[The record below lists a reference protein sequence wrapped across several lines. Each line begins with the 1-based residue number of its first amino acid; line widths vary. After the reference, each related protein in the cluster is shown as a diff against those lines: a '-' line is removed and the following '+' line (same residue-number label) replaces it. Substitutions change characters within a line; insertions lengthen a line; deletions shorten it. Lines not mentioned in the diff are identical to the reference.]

1 MGDFWYNSYVIIV
14 KEDKNV
20 QSKKQLI
27 LLVLNELN
35 VNSDESHPL
44 TQTQIAK
51 NLSGVK
57 YTCDRK
63 TVCRN
68 IKFLQAMGYPIKKSS
83 KGFYFD
89 KVFSV
94 EDIAFVKE
102 AILSADGKKESEKL
116 EIAEKV
122 VDILIKKYRR

>member
-1 MGDFWYNSYVIIV
+1 M
-14 KEDKNV
+14 
-20 QSKKQLI
+20 QPKKQLI

-35 VNSDESHPL
+35 ANTDENHPL

-51 NLSGVK
+51 NLSGEK

-68 IKFLQAMGYPIKKSS
+68 IKFLKDMGYPIKKS
-83 KGFYFD
+83 KRGFYFD
-89 KVFSV
+89 KVFSA

-102 AILSADGKKESEKL
+102 AIFSAEGKSDSEKN
-116 EIAEKV
+116 EIARKV
-122 VDILIKKYRR
+122 VDILTKQSRR

>member
-1 MGDFWYNSYVIIV
+1 M
-14 KEDKNV
+14 

-35 VNSDESHPL
+35 VNSDERHPL

-51 NLSGVK
+51 NLSGEN

-68 IKFLQAMGYPIKKSS
+68 IKFLQEMGYPIKKS
-83 KGFYFD
+83 KRGFYFD

-94 EDIAFVKE
+94 EDITFVKE
-102 AILSADGKKESEKL
+102 AILSANGRSEREKEEIVKKVADVLTKQ
-116 EIAEKV
+116 
-122 VDILIKKYRR
+122 YRR

>member
-1 MGDFWYNSYVIIV
+1 M
-14 KEDKNV
+14 
-20 QSKKQLI
+20 QPKKQLI

-35 VNSDESHPL
+35 VNSDENHPL
-44 TQTQIAK
+44 TQTQIART
-51 NLSGVK
+51 LSGKK

-68 IKFLQAMGYPIKKSS
+68 IKFLQEMGYPIKKSS

-94 EDIAFVKE
+94 EDIAFVRE
-102 AILSADGKKESEKL
+102 AIFFAQGKSESEKR
-116 EIAEKV
+116 EIAKKV
-122 VDILIKKYRR
+122 ADILTKQYRR

>member
-1 MGDFWYNSYVIIV
+1 M
-14 KEDKNV
+14 
-20 QSKKQLI
+20 QPKKQLI

-35 VNSDESHPL
+35 INSDENHPL
-44 TQTQIAK
+44 TQTQIAR
-51 NLSGVK
+51 NLSGEK

-68 IKFLQAMGYPIKKSS
+68 IKFLQEMGYPIKKSK

-94 EDIAFVKE
+94 EDISFVKA
-102 AILSADGKKESEKL
+102 AIFSAEGKSDSDKS
-116 EIAEKV
+116 EIARKV
-122 VDILIKKYRR
+122 VDVLTKQYRR

>member
-1 MGDFWYNSYVIIV
+1 M
-14 KEDKNV
+14 E
-20 QSKKQLI
+20 SKKQLI

-35 VNSDESHPL
+35 INSDKNHPL

-51 NLSGVK
+51 NLSGEK
-57 YTCDRK
+57 YSCDRK

-68 IKFLQAMGYPIKKSS
+68 IKFLQEMGYPIKKT
-83 KGFYFD
+83 KRGFYFD

-102 AILSADGKKESEKL
+102 AILSTEGKSDFEKD
-116 EIAEKV
+116 EIARKV
-122 VDILIKKYRR
+122 VDILTKQYRR

>member
-1 MGDFWYNSYVIIV
+1 M
-14 KEDKNV
+14 
-20 QSKKQLI
+20 QPKKQLI

-35 VNSDESHPL
+35 VNSDENHPL
-44 TQTQIAK
+44 TQTQIART
-51 NLSGVK
+51 LSGKK

-68 IKFLQAMGYPIKKSS
+68 IKFLQEMGYPIKKSS

-94 EDIAFVKE
+94 EEIAFVRE
-102 AILSADGKKESEKL
+102 AIFSANGKSESEKG
-116 EIAEKV
+116 EIAKKV
-122 VDILIKKYRR
+122 VDILTKQYRR

>member
-1 MGDFWYNSYVIIV
+1 M
-14 KEDKNV
+14 
-20 QSKKQLI
+20 QPKKQLI

-35 VNSDESHPL
+35 INSDESHPL
-44 TQTQIAK
+44 TQTQIAQ
-51 NLSGVK
+51 NLSGEQF
-57 YTCDRK
+57 TCDRK

-68 IKFLQAMGYPIKKSS
+68 IKFLKDMGYPIKKSS

-102 AILSADGKKESEKL
+102 AILSADGKSEAEKC

-122 VDILIKKYRR
+122 VDILTKKYRR